1 MLGLDDAS
9 ARAGVF
15 DFMAKHR
22 ADEVHLPRCLRF
34 AVERGRAERQLSELG
49 ARLQDQNAELA
60 KLGEQRNRFLG
71 IAAHDLRS
79 PLSVILAHTAFLQRG
94 GAG

>member
-34 AVERGRAERQLSELG
+34 AVERGR